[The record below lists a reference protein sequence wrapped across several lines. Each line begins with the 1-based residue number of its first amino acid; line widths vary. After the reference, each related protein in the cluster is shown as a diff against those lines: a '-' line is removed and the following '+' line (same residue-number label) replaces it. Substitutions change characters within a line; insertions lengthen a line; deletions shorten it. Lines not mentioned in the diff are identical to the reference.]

1 MLIFENAAGL
11 NLASTLDCG
20 QAFRWRETPDGWQ
33 GIVDGH
39 SVLVRTENNALIIEN
54 AAEADRDF
62 WEHYFALD
70 LDYPALLAKFQSG
83 NKRLAE
89 CVASCPGIRVLRQ
102 PFFEV
107 LCTFI
112 ISQNNNISRIR
123 AIVERLC
130 AGLGQ
135 PLPEGGYSFPSAE
148 DLANKSPEDLA
159 FLRAGWRAGYLI
171 DAAQK
176 VADGLVTEQ
185 KLRALPYL
193 EAEKLL
199 MTIRGVG
206 PKVAD
211 CVLLFGLS
219 FWQAFPMDV
228 WMKKAMTQLFP
239 RGIPVCCRG
248 FEGIAQ
254 QFIFDYARRN
264 LPKGSANETKVQVKK
279 AVPH

>member
-11 NLASTLDCG
+11 DLASTLDCG
-20 QAFRWRETPDGWQ
+20 QAFRWRETPNGWQ
-33 GIVDGH
+33 GIADGR
-39 SVLVRTENNALIIEN
+39 SVVVHTENDALIIEN
-54 AAEADRDF
+54 ASEQDRDF

-70 LDYPALLAKFQSG
+70 LDYPALLTKFQSG
-83 NKRLAE
+83 NKRLAA

-130 AGLGQ
+130 EGLGQ
-135 PLPEGGYSFPSAE
+135 PLPDGCHAFPSAE
-148 DLANKSPEDLA
+148 DLAGRTPEDLA

-176 VADGLVTEQ
+176 VADGLITEQ
-185 KLRALPYL
+185 KLRALPYP
-193 EAEKLL
+193 EAKKLL

-228 WMKKAMTQLFP
+228 WMKKAMAQLFP

-248 FEGIAQ
+248 YEGIAQ

-264 LPKGSANETKVQVKK
+264 LPKGSSNETKVQAKK
-279 AVPH
+279 AVCH